1 MRRGRKSHQV
11 QRGPQCRR
19 GPGWWSPTWRD
30 SRSVSSPAGCG
41 TRWEGG
47 WGESGGDGE
56 SWREWPRVVPL
67 STAGLNPMSTGLAGN
82 RRDEGLAQ
90 SASSQHFRRDPTCQT
105 HSKQVVDISQPIP
118 PPCRVGAVAAS
129 LWRGHPGRGQIARTQ
144 SQQGACGQSSSGSGG
159 RSWVSMW
166 GEREGRGLG
175 QTAEHEPVWG
185 ALDLGPPHAPG
196 EGLGPGVPSPETLRE
211 SDSQGKSQGFRMLT
225 VDSLFPKTQ
234 EG

>member
-1 MRRGRKSHQV
+1 MGENPTKSKEVCSAGGDQSGGVPRG
-11 QRGPQCRR
+11 
-19 GPGWWSPTWRD
+19 
-30 SRSVSSPAGCG
+30 G
-41 TRWEGG
+41 TRGLCLRSLGVGHGG
-47 WGESGGDGE
+47 RGAGEKAVVMEKAGE
-56 SWREWPRVVPL
+56 KWPRVVPL

-105 HSKQVVDISQPIP
+105 CSKQVVDISQPIP

-185 ALDLGPPHAPG
+185 ALDLGPPRAPG